1 MINQGQCDFVETFS
15 EQFSQADY
23 QLKTHSVPHYGGYGC
38 TLAGDLATRS
48 YRKAAGPID
57 IFRDA
62 DRNSDQRGRLVS
74 GQIRNASIKK
84 ISYFRFSVVLI
95 SAIFTSRQCSTLSG
109 FSDT

>member
-15 EQFSQADY
+15 EQFSHADY
-23 QLKTHSVPHYGGYGC
+23 ELKTHSVSHYGG
-38 TLAGDLATRS
+38 TLVCDLATRS

-84 ISYFRFSVVLI
+84 SFLFSLFGCFDKRNIYFE
-95 SAIFTSRQCSTLSG
+95 AQCSTLSG